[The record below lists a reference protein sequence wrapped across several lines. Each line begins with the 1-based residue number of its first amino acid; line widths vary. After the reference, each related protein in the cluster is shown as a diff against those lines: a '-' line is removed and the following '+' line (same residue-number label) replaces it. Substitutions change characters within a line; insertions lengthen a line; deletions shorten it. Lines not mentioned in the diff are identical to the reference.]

1 MLRLLVSL
9 YIVVFASII
18 AINLGSEA
26 IWRNWVEQAPDDLR
40 HATLVAG
47 QYKQA
52 LSYIKEDEFESFLST
67 QTQLTVFPYEDVAW
81 LPEQLTALRQ
91 GEIITSFDAT
101 GNALLLFMTNNGMSV
116 AQLGPFAPAQSAEVK
131 QYTIKFLSYSVLA
144 LLLVIW
150 LRPLWIDLVQLKR
163 TSEKLASGSLDLTTR
178 RSRFSAIYTLTQQ
191 IERMALK
198 TASLMSNQKQLV
210 NAVSHE
216 LRTPLARLKFAL
228 AMLAPKAPEQVAAM
242 EEDVTEM
249 EVLIDEMLSYARL
262 EFANQQLHMQQCN
275 LAPLVL
281 DQLEK
286 LTRTTDKQLITHT
299 INDTLVMCD
308 PHQLTRVIQNLLQNA
323 DKYGQST
330 IRISLDQRQN
340 KAVFTVEDDGPG
352 IPESKREQV
361 FQPFSRLD
369 KSRNKETGGFG
380 LGLAIVSKIL
390 SWHNTSCEINDSEL
404 GGACFTVQLPLVSQS
419 EPG

>member
-40 HATLVAG
+40 HATQVAKNY
-47 QYKQA
+47 QQA
-52 LSYIKEDEFESFLST
+52 LSYLQKDELDSYL
-67 QTQLTVFPYEDVAW
+67 QAQPQLTVFPYEDVAW
-81 LPEQLTALRQ
+81 LPEQLAALKQ
-91 GEIITSFDAT
+91 GEIITSFDDK
-101 GNALLLFMTNNGMSV
+101 GNALLLFVVNNSTSV
-116 AQLGPFAPAQSAEVK
+116 VQLGPFAPAKSAKVK
-131 QYTIKFLSYSVLA
+131 QYTIKLLSYSLLA

-163 TSEKLASGSLDLTTR
+163 TSEKLASGSLDLTPT

-228 AMLAPKAPEQVAAM
+228 AMLAPKAPEQVSAM

-262 EFANQQLHMQQCN
+262 EFANQQLHMQQCD
-275 LAPLVL
+275 LAPLIL
-281 DQLEK
+281 DQLDK
-286 LTRTTDKQLITHT
+286 LARTSSKQLVT
-299 INDTLVMCD
+299 DVVSDVPVKCD

-330 IRISLDQRQN
+330 IRITLSRQHN
-340 KAVFTVEDDGPG
+340 MAVFLVEDDGPG

-369 KSRNKETGGFG
+369 KSRNKDTGGFG

-390 SWHNTSCEINDSEL
+390 SWHHTDCQIDDSEL
-404 GGACFTVQLPLVSQS
+404 GGARFTLRLPLVA
-419 EPG
+419 

>member
-40 HATLVAG
+40 HATQVAKNY
-47 QYKQA
+47 QQA
-52 LSYIKEDEFESFLST
+52 LTYLQEDELDSYLKA
-67 QTQLTVFPYEDVAW
+67 QPQLTVFPYEDVAW
-81 LPEQLTALRQ
+81 LPEQLAALKQ
-91 GEIITSFDAT
+91 GEIITSFDDK
-101 GNALLLFMTNNGMSV
+101 GNALLLFVVNNSASV
-116 AQLGPFAPAQSAEVK
+116 VQLGPFAPAKSAKVK
-131 QYTIKFLSYSVLA
+131 QYTIKLLSYSVLA

-163 TSEKLASGSLDLTTR
+163 TSEKLASGSLDLTPT

-228 AMLAPKAPEQVAAM
+228 AMLAPKAPEQVSAM

-262 EFANQQLHMQQCN
+262 EFANQQLHMQQCD
-275 LAPLVL
+275 LAPLIL
-281 DQLEK
+281 DQLDK
-286 LTRTTDKQLITHT
+286 LARTTSKQLVTNITS
-299 INDTLVMCD
+299 DVPVKCD

-330 IRISLDQRQN
+330 IRITLSRQLN
-340 KAVFTVEDDGPG
+340 MAVFLVEDDGPG

-369 KSRNKETGGFG
+369 KSRNKDTGGFG

-390 SWHNTSCEINDSEL
+390 SWHHTDCQIDDSEL
-404 GGACFTVQLPLVSQS
+404 GGARFTLRLPLVA
-419 EPG
+419 

>member
-18 AINLGSEA
+18 AINLGSET

-40 HATLVAG
+40 HATAVAK

-52 LSYIKEDEFESFLST
+52 LNYIKEDEFASFLT
-67 QTQLTVFPYEDVAW
+67 AQPQLTVFPYEDVAW

-91 GEIITSFDAT
+91 GEIITSFDDT
-101 GNALLLFMTNNGMSV
+101 GNAQLLFMANNGTSV
-116 AQLGPFAPAQSAEVK
+116 VQLGPFAPAKSARVK

-163 TSEKLASGSLDLTTR
+163 TSEKLASGSLDLTTT

-191 IERMALK
+191 IESMALK

-242 EEDVTEM
+242 EEDVIEM

-262 EFANQQLHMQQCN
+262 EFANQQLHMQQCD
-275 LAPLVL
+275 LAPLIL
-281 DQLEK
+281 DQLDK
-286 LTRTTDKQLITHT
+286 LARTTNKQLITSIANELPVH
-299 INDTLVMCD
+299 CD

-330 IRISLDQRQN
+330 IRITLSKQQN
-340 KAVFTVEDDGPG
+340 MAVFSVEDDGSG

-390 SWHNTSCEINDSEL
+390 SWHSTSCLIDDSEL
-404 GGACFTVQLPLVSQS
+404 GGARFTLRLPLV
-419 EPG
+419 P